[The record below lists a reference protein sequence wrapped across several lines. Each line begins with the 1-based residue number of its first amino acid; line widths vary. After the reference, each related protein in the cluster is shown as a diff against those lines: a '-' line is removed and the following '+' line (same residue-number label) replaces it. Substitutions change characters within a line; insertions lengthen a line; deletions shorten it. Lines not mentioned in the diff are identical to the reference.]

1 MCVSLRYREPKKLRL
16 TYVFRTDLPNG
27 PNSLQQHARRNQ
39 VSTSVLWAAVGTVAA
54 LAAPLAYAQ
63 IVAAIIDPA
72 SPPSRLSRA
81 VAVLGASYAVE
92 PAATYLYVKAMSG
105 VIDRAASRLKLEA
118 FRSLLSQEVAFF
130 DMAGSSEVRA
140 SFGVCV

>member
-1 MCVSLRYREPKKLRL
+1 M
-16 TYVFRTDLPNG
+16 
-27 PNSLQQHARRNQ
+27 
-39 VSTSVLWAAVGTVAA
+39 GTVAA